1 MKFKKR
7 IAFFT
12 AIMMALLTVGCGSKS
27 MSASED
33 SATMESVYGTDYSKN
48 EYCEEP
54 AETADAGVTSGNGL
68 EAQVENGRKLI
79 RTVSL
84 SLQTKEFES
93 VLNSLKTKTTE
104 LGGYVENSSISGNS
118 YS

>member
-33 SATMESVYGTDYSKN
+33 SATMESVYGKTNTAKN
-48 EYCEEP
+48 LQKQPMQESLPEM
-54 AETADAGVTSGNGL
+54 DW
-68 EAQVENGRKLI
+68 KL
-79 RTVSL
+79 R
-84 SLQTKEFES
+84 
-93 VLNSLKTKTTE
+93 
-104 LGGYVENSSISGNS
+104 
-118 YS
+118 